1 MEVSIMYHHTPLEWM
16 RAVPVGVLALSTMLM
31 AGCNLDL
38 AGAAGGPTGLD
49 KISLTG
55 PSTVQVGDT
64 IRLTASGSV
73 TGLIGIL
80 VLDPIRDGI
89 FSVSDSTIA
98 AIVPFNPP
106 PGDTTSFASVRVKGL
121 KAGGVQVTV
130 RARGKSDTHSIVVT
144 PTGT

>member
-1 MEVSIMYHHTPLEWM
+1 
-16 RAVPVGVLALSTMLM
+16 MLM

-38 AGAAGGPTGLD
+38 AGAAGGPTELD

-80 VLDPIRDGI
+80 VLDPIRDGS

-98 AIVPFNPP
+98 SIVPFNPP

-121 KAGGVQVTV
+121 KVGNVQVTV
-130 RARGKSDTHSIVVT
+130 RARGKSDTHSVAVT
-144 PTGT
+144 STGT